1 MLSMQWKITVTGE
14 EEERRAAAMT
24 VRRLGI

>member
-14 EEERRAAAMT
+14 QEERRAAAMT
-24 VRRLGI
+24 ERRLGM